1 MVKVEALKQIVAGQ
15 LQQEKSASQSK
26 PDTAKFSE
34 TLGNMM
40 EQVNELQNASGA
52 AIEDFV
58 AGKDIQLHEVM
69 AIGEEAQISFQFLL
83 EVRNKLIES
92 YQELSR
98 MPV

>member
-1 MVKVEALKQIVAGQ
+1 MVKIEALKQVVAGQ
-15 LQQEKSASQSK
+15 LQQEKSASQIK
-26 PDTAKFSE
+26 PDSTKFSE

-40 EQVNELQNASGA
+40 DQVNELQNKSGA
-52 AIEDFV
+52 AIEDFI

>member
-1 MVKVEALKQIVAGQ
+1 MKIEALKQATAGQ
-15 LQQEKSASQSK
+15 LQQQKAATLDK
-26 PDTAKFSE
+26 AAPAKFSE

-40 EQVNELQNASGA
+40 QEIDGLQNASGQ
-52 AIEDFV
+52 AIEDFI

-98 MPV
+98 IPV